1 MKMKKL
7 KDLKGRYGSKDISNL
22 VAFAQDAPIMLQDNQ
37 NYQLDKS
44 GKTIHIYGVERG
56 IEGYEINYAED
67 YVKIG
72 NVRATKSGI
81 EIDFSAKGIEKIILH
96 NDAYRESAREAVR
109 RNPYGGR
116 ESLESRT
123 SVGSGESRGGGE
135 SNGESRGYSGGES
148 RGESRGESNGE
159 SRGLSSGESRGE
171 SNGESRGYSGGE
183 SRGLS
188 SGESR
193 GESNGESRW

>member
-44 GKTIHIYGVERG
+44 GKTIHIYGIERG

-135 SNGESRGYSGGES
+135 SNGESRGYPGGES
-148 RGESRGESNGE
+148 RGESN
-159 SRGLSSGESRGE
+159 GESRGE

-183 SRGLS
+183 SRG
-188 SGESR
+188 
-193 GESNGESRW
+193 ESNGESRW

>member
-7 KDLKGRYGSKDISNL
+7 KDLKGRYGSNDISNL

-56 IEGYEINYAED
+56 IEEYRISGVKDYAC
-67 YVKIG
+67 IG
-72 NVRATKSGI
+72 KVSATKSGI

-96 NDAYRESAREAVR
+96 KEAYRESVGEEVM
-109 RNPYGGR
+109 RNTYGGR

-135 SNGESRGYSGGES
+135 SNGESRGYSGGE
-148 RGESRGESNGE
+148 
-159 SRGLSSGESRGE
+159 L
-171 SNGESRGYSGGE
+171 RGYSGGE
-183 SRGLS
+183 SRGES

-193 GESNGESRW
+193 W

>member
-1 MKMKKL
+1 MKMKEL
-7 KDLKGRYGSKDISNL
+7 KDLKGTYGSNDISNL
-22 VAFAQDAPIMLQDNQ
+22 VAFARDAPIMLQDDQ
-37 NYQLDKS
+37 NYHLNKC
-44 GKTIHIYGVERG
+44 GTTVNIYGFERG
-56 IEGYEINYAED
+56 IEEYRISCIED
-67 YVKIG
+67 YACIG
-72 NVRATKSGI
+72 KVSTTKYGI

-123 SVGSGESRGGGE
+123 SVGYGESRGGGE
-135 SNGESRGYSGGES
+135 AS
-148 RGESRGESNGE
+148 GE
-159 SRGLSSGESRGE
+159 SRGLSTGESRGE

-188 SGESR
+188 TGESRGESNGESRGYSGGESR